1 MAYLTCKISIRSSSV
16 AQCCPTFCHP
26 MDCITPGAPVL
37 HQLPGFSQIHVHWV
51 SEAIQ
56 PSHPLLSSSPPTFN
70 LSLHQG
76 LFKWVSSSHQ
86 VAKKYY
92 NFSFSISPS
101 NAYSELISFRINWL
115 DLLAIQGTLQS
126 LLQYH
131 SSKASILS
139 HSAFFQKHKA
149 LEEGTELVK
158 HRTIIHWYSLIN
170 LLITWW
176 AYKHINKHI
185 LVMYFQRT
193 EEVVWRWFPSETN
206 PH

>member
-1 MAYLTCKISIRSSSV
+1 MTLVQFSSV
-16 AQCCPTFCHP
+16 IQSCMTLCDP
-26 MDCITPGAPVL
+26 MDCSTSGFPVH
-37 HQLPGFSQIHVHWV
+37 HQLSELVQSHVHCV
-51 SEAIQ
+51 SDAIQ
-56 PSHPLLSSSPPTFN
+56 PSHPLSSPSSPSFN
-70 LSLHQG
+70 LSQHQG